1 MQVITLYTTA
11 GCHLCEQA
19 EELLRQAATVADIQ
33 WQSVDIV
40 TEPELME
47 LYGIRIP
54 VLKRQDTG
62 EELGWPFRLEE
73 LEGYLQ

>member
-1 MQVITLYTTA
+1 MQLITLYTTA

-19 EELLRQAATVADIQ
+19 EDLLRKAAALGELQ

-40 TEPELME
+40 SESVLVE

-54 VLKRQDTG
+54 VLKRQDNG
-62 EELGWPFRLEE
+62 DELGWPFGLEE
-73 LEGYLQ
+73 LQDFLQ